1 MSFAPK
7 TYQNVSI
14 SDLTTWSKNNPS
26 RSHTL
31 APIKIQPSATTHG
44 GSSMTDL
51 FLPTYAAVPLQPS
64 GILSVFAWI
73 RDPLFADASM
83 SVRTTL
89 VRTLTTT
96 LQAETDTLAGSKFA
110 RKRRRIF
117 DGIASAL
124 HGTPLKDSDWVD
136 VYNALAHLT
145 GVQMVYVRG
154 AKGLE
159 EGTKG
164 TEVPDALAGASKGVL
179 TFSSD
184 PATWSKK
191 VPTWI
196 ADWHARWIAIP
207 DDTDSVPTSE
217 RILPWLTAA
226 EEGGWIIE
234 WPSVD
239 GTKDEIV
246 EELSRLPTWKSS
258 DAKLK
263 KDALASLAGRA
274 RVIQALG
281 VGGSL

>member
-1 MSFAPK
+1 MA
-7 TYQNVSI
+7 
-14 SDLTTWSKNNPS
+14 
-26 RSHTL
+26 
-31 APIKIQPSATTHG
+31 
-44 GSSMTDL
+44 DL
-51 FLPTYAAVPLQPS
+51 FLPTYAAFPLQPS

-73 RDPLFADASM
+73 RDPLFADATT

-89 VRTLTTT
+89 VRTLATT

-110 RKRRRIF
+110 RKRRRVF

-159 EGTKG
+159 EHGETP
-164 TEVPDALAGASKGVL
+164 EALAGASKGAL

-191 VPTWI
+191 APIWI
-196 ADWHARWIAIP
+196 ADWHARWLAIT

-226 EEGGWIIE
+226 EEGGWIVE
-234 WPSVD
+234 WPSVE

-274 RVIQALG
+274 RTIQALG
-281 VGGSL
+281 VGGL

>member
-1 MSFAPK
+1 MS
-7 TYQNVSI
+7 YQNVSI
-14 SDLTTWSKNNPS
+14 SDLTTWSKHNPS
-26 RSHTL
+26 RSHVL
-31 APIKIQPSATTHG
+31 APIKIQPSATTNG
-44 GSSMTDL
+44 GSTMTDL

-89 VRTLTTT
+89 VRTLATT

-117 DGIASAL
+117 DGIALAL

-145 GVQMVYVRG
+145 GIQMVYVRQ

-159 EGTKG
+159 ERGETP
-164 TEVPDALAGASKGVL
+164 EALEGASKGAL
-179 TFSSD
+179 TFSSN
-184 PATWSKK
+184 PATWSKTT
-191 VPTWI
+191 PTWI
-196 ADWHARWIAIP
+196 ADWHGRWIAVP
-207 DDTDSVPTSE
+207 DDTDRVPTAD

-226 EEGGWIIE
+226 EEGGWIVE
-234 WPSVD
+234 WPSVE

-258 DAKLK
+258 DTKLK
-263 KDALASLAGRA
+263 KDALAALAGRA

-281 VGGSL
+281 QSHSL